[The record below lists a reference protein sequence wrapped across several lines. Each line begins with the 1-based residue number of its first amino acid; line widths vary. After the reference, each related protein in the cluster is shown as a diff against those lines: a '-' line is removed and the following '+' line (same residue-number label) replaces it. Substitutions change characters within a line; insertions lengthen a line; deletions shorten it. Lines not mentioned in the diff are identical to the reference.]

1 MWFRSTDGGQGLAMS
16 GWQSSKDTVENK
28 VNFCNVL
35 FAVNVVHLS
44 CQIPAIANFYMTVYG
59 DKEDANVSSSQCSPR
74 ANKMWANQADG
85 GSLRFAIPSL
95 QDPAD
100 RPTCRE
106 RTLEL
111 ATSCPPSPAQG
122 PGELM
127 MIVSHRCSHRCTR
140 CSDCPN
146 RHCVNCPDKETR
158 CKDCKTKCSRAR
170 EDLMVLNIS

>member
-1 MWFRSTDGGQGLAMS
+1 MVVKALPWPAGSLIRTWSRTRYTPVIFCSA
-16 GWQSSKDTVENK
+16 SSWLT
-28 VNFCNVL
+28 
-35 FAVNVVHLS
+35 S

-59 DKEDANVSSSQCSPR
+59 DEEDANVTSSQCSPR

-170 EDLMVLNIS
+170 QDLMVLNIS